1 MVELIK
7 KILPLLLAGG
17 VAVALSPGLRTRV
30 LDLLFG
36 AEEEFD
42 YTPTT
47 SGAAPPPDSD

>member
-1 MVELIK
+1 MDMLRKLV
-7 KILPLLLAGG
+7 PLVVLGG
-17 VAVALSPGLRTRV
+17 VALAANEKLRNRV

-47 SGAAPPPDSD
+47 TGAGPPSEG

>member
-1 MVELIK
+1 MDMLRKLV
-7 KILPLLLAGG
+7 PLVVLGG
-17 VAVALSPGLRTRV
+17 VALAVNEKLRNRV

-47 SGAAPPPDSD
+47 TGDGPPSEG

>member
-1 MVELIK
+1 MIR
-7 KILPLLLAGG
+7 KILPLVLVAA
-17 VAVALSPGLRTRV
+17 VAVAVDERLRNRV

-47 SGAAPPPDSD
+47 SGAAPPEHVS